1 MRPVWLASGRRPP
14 AAARTPYRCAIFK
27 LLLIALLAAGAYF
40 GYENFVAK
48 VDPDE
53 IPVPSHVVVTPPP
66 VTMNVPNPL
75 R

>member
-1 MRPVWLASGRRPP
+1 MRPVWRAAGRRPP
-14 AAARTPYRCAIFK
+14 PAAGLSYRGAIFK

-40 GYENFVAK
+40 GYENFVAD